1 VGILKSSSL
10 LFLSIIMDLS
20 LRVVPKAK
28 TAKESHNILM
38 TGSKINSGDITNS
51 LIEIR
56 IQ

>member
-1 VGILKSSSL
+1 
-10 LFLSIIMDLS
+10 MDLS

-28 TAKESHNILM
+28 TARESHNILM